1 MSSALWCGVELG
13 HELAVG
19 GPGSGEVLVAFFE
32 LQAQVGGLL
41 LEMAD
46 LLGEGVE
53 VGGHAEAGL
62 APGLLA
68 ECFGGA
74 FLELPGARVQ
84 AERAFVGG
92 EQVGLQRGAGDA
104 RPGGVVADGGRGGL
118 QGVDLAKK
126 VAVPVEEAAVDPG
139 GAGDA
144 GGGDLGAVAAG
155 AVERCDDALP
165 AAGGVFCRPC
175 RIASVRR
182 LTGVPFAE
190 LLMR

>member
-19 GPGSGEVLVAFFE
+19 GEVLVAFFE